1 VIEIGYLA
9 AFLGGV
15 LTLLSPCGA
24 LLLPSFFA
32 YAFDRPGVLLS
43 RTGVFYAG
51 LAAVM
56 VPLGTGAA
64 LASQLLLTNQDRVM
78 VVAGWLLV
86 VLGLLTATGVGR
98 LLPSPGGR
106 AQAQVAGRTSP
117 AAVFGLG
124 AVYGVAGSCAGPILG
139 AVLTIAALDGRPA
152 HGAALLAVYALGMAA
167 PLFLLAGVWERFEL
181 GGRGWLRGRPV
192 RLGRLELH
200 TTSLVTGALFAA
212 IGGWLL
218 LSGGALTLRGLPDTT
233 GLDLAAQ
240 GWLLR
245 LDRLA
250 PDGLVLAVIAALAA
264 LVLVQRGWA
273 SRRRRNEPT
282 TEPTTELTSELTN
295 EPTTEPT
302 SELTTELTTESG
314 TPRRSRSRR

>member
-1 VIEIGYLA
+1 MEIGYLA

-32 YAFDRPGVLLS
+32 YAFDRPGVLLA

-64 LASQLLLTNQDRVM
+64 VASQLLLQHQDRLIVG
-78 VVAGWLLV
+78 AGWLLV
-86 VLGLLTATGVGR
+86 VLGVLTALGVGR
-98 LLPSPGGR
+98 RLPSLTGG
-106 AQAQVAGRTSP
+106 AQARLAGRTSP

-167 PLFLLAGVWERFEL
+167 PLFLLAGTWERFEL
-181 GGRGWLRGRPV
+181 SRRGWLRGRAV
-192 RLGRLELH
+192 QVGRVELH

-212 IGGWLL
+212 IGAWLIA
-218 LSGGALTLRGLPDTT
+218 SGGVLSLPGLPDTT
-233 GLDLAAQ
+233 QLDLTAQ
-240 GWLLR
+240 QWLLR

-250 PDGLVLAVIAALAA
+250 PDHLVLALIAIVAA
-264 LVLVQRGWA
+264 LVLV
-273 SRRRRNEPT
+273 RRAVGGRRAGTHRSGPEPD
-282 TEPTTELTSELTN
+282 
-295 EPTTEPT
+295 PT
-302 SELTTELTTESG
+302 SRAS
-314 TPRRSRSRR
+314 S

>member
-1 VIEIGYLA
+1 MEIGYLA

-32 YAFDRPGVLLS
+32 YAFDRPGVLLA

-64 LASQLLLTNQDRVM
+64 LASQVLLTNQDRVM

-86 VLGLLTATGVGR
+86 VLGLVTAAGVGR
-98 LLPSPGGR
+98 LLPSLGGR
-106 AQAQVAGRTSP
+106 AEARIAGHTSP

-167 PLFLLAGVWERFEL
+167 PLFVLAGVWQRFEL
-181 GGRGWLRGRPV
+181 GQRGWLRGRALQ
-192 RLGRLELH
+192 LGGWHLQ
-200 TTSLVTGALFAA
+200 TTSLVTGALFVA
-212 IGGWLL
+212 IGVWLL
-218 LSGGALTLRGLPDTT
+218 ISGGTMALPGLPDTT
-233 GLDLAAQ
+233 ELDLAAQ
-240 GWLLR
+240 SWLLR

-264 LVLVQRGWA
+264 LVLVLRGRA
-273 SRRRRNEPT
+273 ARRRR
-282 TEPTTELTSELTN
+282 TELTN
-295 EPTTEPT
+295 A
-302 SELTTELTTESG
+302 SG
-314 TPRRSRSRR
+314 TPRRTRPGH

>member
-1 VIEIGYLA
+1 MEIGYLA

-32 YAFDRPGVLLS
+32 YAFDRPGVLLA

-64 LASQLLLTNQDRVM
+64 VASQLLLQHQDRLIVG
-78 VVAGWLLV
+78 AGWLLV
-86 VLGLLTATGVGR
+86 ALGLLTALGIGR
-98 LLPSPGGR
+98 RLPSLTGR
-106 AQAQVAGRTSP
+106 AQARFEGETSP

-167 PLFLLAGVWERFEL
+167 PLFLLAGMWERFEL
-181 GGRGWLRGRPV
+181 SRRGWLRGRAFHV
-192 RLGRLELH
+192 GRLELH
-200 TTSLVTGALFAA
+200 TTSLVTGGLFAA
-212 IGGWLL
+212 IGAWLVA
-218 LSGGALTLRGLPDTT
+218 SGGVLSLPGLPDTT
-233 GLDLAAQ
+233 QVDLTAQ
-240 GWLLR
+240 QWLLR

-250 PDGLVLAVIAALAA
+250 PDHLVLALVAVVAV
-264 LVLVQRGWA
+264 LVLA
-273 SRRRRNEPT
+273 RRAVGGRREHEGEAQQKKAQKEEEAERLEEQAEQKKRQAAGHEGEQT
-282 TEPTTELTSELTN
+282 K
-295 EPTTEPT
+295 
-302 SELTTELTTESG
+302 
-314 TPRRSRSRR
+314 RQD

>member
-1 VIEIGYLA
+1 VIELGYLA

-32 YAFDRPGVLLS
+32 YAFDRPGVLLA

-64 LASQLLLTNQDRVM
+64 VASRWLLPNQDRLIVA
-78 VVAGWLLV
+78 AGWLLIA
-86 VLGLLTATGVGR
+86 LGLAAALGLGR
-98 LLPSPGGR
+98 FLPNLVGR
-106 AQAQVAGRTSP
+106 AQARVEGRSSP
-117 AAVFGLG
+117 VAVFGLG

-152 HGAALLAVYALGMAA
+152 YGAALLAVYALGMAA
-167 PLFLLAGVWERFEL
+167 PLFLLAGLWERFEL
-181 GGRGWLRGRPV
+181 SRRGWLRGRPL

-200 TTSLVTGALFAA
+200 STSLVTGALFVA
-212 IGGWLL
+212 IGLWLVT
-218 LSGGALTLRGLPDTT
+218 SGGYLAVPGLPDTT
-233 GLDLAAQ
+233 QLDLAVQAL
-240 GWLLR
+240 LLR

-250 PDGLVLAVIAALAA
+250 PDRLVLAVVAVIASA
-264 LVLVQRGWA
+264 VLVRRVL
-273 SRRRRNEPT
+273 RRRRGLAQER
-282 TEPTTELTSELTN
+282 TSS
-295 EPTTEPT
+295 PA
-302 SELTTELTTESG
+302 
-314 TPRRSRSRR
+314 

>member
-1 VIEIGYLA
+1 MIEIGYLA

-32 YAFDRPGVLLS
+32 YAFDRPGVLLA

-64 LASQLLLTNQDRVM
+64 FASQVLLNNQERLIVA
-78 VVAGWLLV
+78 AGWLLV
-86 VLGLLTATGVGR
+86 LLGVLTAAGVGR
-98 LLPSPGGR
+98 LLPSLSGH
-106 AQAQVAGRTSP
+106 AQARVAGRTSP

-167 PLFLLAGVWERFEL
+167 PLFLLAGVWQRFEL
-181 GGRGWLRGRPV
+181 GRRGWLRGRALHV
-192 RLGRLELH
+192 GRFELH
-200 TTSLVTGALFAA
+200 TTSLVTGGLFVA
-212 IGGWLL
+212 IGAWLL
-218 LSGGALTLRGLPDTT
+218 FSGGSLALPGVPDTT
-233 GLDLAAQ
+233 QLDLAAQ
-240 GWLLR
+240 RWLLR

-250 PDGLVLAVIAALAA
+250 PDRLVLAVIAGFAA
-264 LVLVQRGWA
+264 LVLLLRGWS
-273 SRRRRNEPT
+273 SRRHRAEV
-282 TEPTTELTSELTN
+282 TSV
-295 EPTTEPT
+295 
-302 SELTTELTTESG
+302 SG
-314 TPRRSRSRR
+314 TPRRTPPDH

>member
-1 VIEIGYLA
+1 MEIGYLA

-32 YAFDRPGVLLS
+32 YAFDRPGVLLV

-64 LASQLLLTNQDRVM
+64 LASRLLLQHQDRLIVG
-78 VVAGWLLV
+78 AGWLLV
-86 VLGLLTATGVGR
+86 ALGVATALGLGR
-98 LLPSPGGR
+98 RLPSLTGG
-106 AQAQVAGRTSP
+106 AQARLAGRTSP

-167 PLFLLAGVWERFEL
+167 PLFLLAGMWERFEL
-181 GGRGWLRGRPV
+181 SRRGWLRGRAFHV
-192 RLGRLELH
+192 GRLELH
-200 TTSLVTGALFAA
+200 TTSLVTGGLFAA
-212 IGGWLL
+212 IGAWLVA
-218 LSGGALTLRGLPDTT
+218 SGGVLSLPGLPDTT
-233 GLDLAAQ
+233 QLDLTAQ
-240 GWLLR
+240 QWLLR

-250 PDGLVLAVIAALAA
+250 PDRLVLVLIAVGAA
-264 LVLVQRGWA
+264 LVLV
-273 SRRRRNEPT
+273 RRAVGGRRAREG
-282 TEPTTELTSELTN
+282 EAQQEKAQKEEEAERLE
-295 EPTTEPT
+295 EQAEQK
-302 SELTTELTTESG
+302 
-314 TPRRSRSRR
+314 RRQAAGHEGEQTKRQD

>member
-1 VIEIGYLA
+1 VTEIGYLA

-32 YAFDRPGVLLS
+32 YAFDRPGVLLA

-64 LASQLLLTNQDRVM
+64 VASRLLLQHQDRLIVG
-78 VVAGWLLV
+78 AGWLLV
-86 VLGLLTATGVGR
+86 VLGLLTAFGLGR
-98 LLPSPGGR
+98 RLPSLTSG
-106 AQAQVAGRTSP
+106 AQSRVAGGTSP

-167 PLFLLAGVWERFEL
+167 PLFLLAGTWERFEL
-181 GGRGWLRGRPV
+181 SRRGWLRGRTLH
-192 RLGRLELH
+192 LGRVELH

-212 IGGWLL
+212 IGAWLIA
-218 LSGGALTLRGLPDTT
+218 SGGVLSLPGLPDTT
-233 GLDLAAQ
+233 QLDLTAQ
-240 GWLLR
+240 QWLLR
-245 LDRLA
+245 LDQLA
-250 PDGLVLAVIAALAA
+250 PDRVVLGLLAAGAAVVLA
-264 LVLVQRGWA
+264 
-273 SRRRRNEPT
+273 RRVW
-282 TEPTTELTSELTN
+282 
-295 EPTTEPT
+295 
-302 SELTTELTTESG
+302 
-314 TPRRSRSRR
+314 RSRGSSRPVASADVDAAESPPHP

>member
-1 VIEIGYLA
+1 MEIGYLA

-32 YAFDRPGVLLS
+32 YAFDRPGVLLA

-64 LASQLLLTNQDRVM
+64 LASQVLLTNQDRVM

-86 VLGLLTATGVGR
+86 VLGLVTAAGVGR
-98 LLPSPGGR
+98 LLPSLGGR
-106 AQAQVAGRTSP
+106 AEARIAGHTSP

-167 PLFLLAGVWERFEL
+167 PLFVLAGVWQRFEL
-181 GGRGWLRGRPV
+181 GQRGWLRGRALQ
-192 RLGRLELH
+192 LGGWHLH
-200 TTSLVTGALFAA
+200 TTSLVTGALFVA
-212 IGGWLL
+212 IGVWLL
-218 LSGGALTLRGLPDTT
+218 ISGGTMALPGLPDTT
-233 GLDLAAQ
+233 ELDLAAQ
-240 GWLLR
+240 SWLLR

-250 PDGLVLAVIAALAA
+250 PDGLVLALIAALAA
-264 LVLVQRGWA
+264 LVLVLRGRA
-273 SRRRRNEPT
+273 ARRRR
-282 TEPTTELTSELTN
+282 TELTN
-295 EPTTEPT
+295 A
-302 SELTTELTTESG
+302 SG
-314 TPRRSRSRR
+314 TPRRTRPGH

>member
-1 VIEIGYLA
+1 MEIGYLA

-32 YAFDRPGVLLS
+32 YAFDRPGVLLA

-64 LASQLLLTNQDRVM
+64 VASRLLLQHQDRLIVG
-78 VVAGWLLV
+78 AGWLLV
-86 VLGLLTATGVGR
+86 VLGVLTGLGVGR
-98 LLPSPGGR
+98 RLPSLTGR
-106 AQAQVAGRTSP
+106 AQARLAGGTSP

-167 PLFLLAGVWERFEL
+167 PLFLLAGAWERFEL
-181 GGRGWLRGRPV
+181 SRRGWLRGRAV
-192 RLGRLELH
+192 QVGRVELH
-200 TTSLVTGALFAA
+200 TTSLMTGALFAA
-212 IGGWLL
+212 IGAWLIA
-218 LSGGALTLRGLPDTT
+218 SGGVLSLPGLPDTT
-233 GLDLAAQ
+233 QLDLTAQ
-240 GWLLR
+240 QWLLR

-250 PDGLVLAVIAALAA
+250 PDHLVLALIAIVAV
-264 LVLVQRGWA
+264 LVLV
-273 SRRRRNEPT
+273 RRAVGGRRA
-282 TEPTTELTSELTN
+282 
-295 EPTTEPT
+295 
-302 SELTTELTTESG
+302 G
-314 TPRRSRSRR
+314 TPRSGPEPDPTSRASN

>member
-1 VIEIGYLA
+1 MEIGYLA

-32 YAFDRPGVLLS
+32 YAFDRPGVLLA

-64 LASQLLLTNQDRVM
+64 FASQLLLTNQERVV

-86 VLGLLTATGVGR
+86 VLGSLTAVGLGR
-98 LLPSPGGR
+98 LLPSLSGR
-106 AQAQVAGRTSP
+106 AQARVAGRTSP

-167 PLFLLAGVWERFEL
+167 PLFLLAGVWQRFQL
-181 GGRGWLRGRPV
+181 GGQGWLRGRPV
-192 RLGRLELH
+192 HLGRVELH
-200 TTSLVTGALFAA
+200 TTSLVTGALFVA
-212 IGGWLL
+212 IGAWLL
-218 LSGGALTLRGLPDTT
+218 VSGGSPTLPGVPDTT
-233 GLDLAAQ
+233 QLDLAAQ
-240 GWLLR
+240 RWLLT

-250 PDGLVLAVIAALAA
+250 PDQLVLAVVAVVAA
-264 LVLVQRGWA
+264 LVLVRRGWS
-273 SRRRRNEPT
+273 SRRGRAA
-282 TEPTTELTSELTN
+282 LTSV
-295 EPTTEPT
+295 
-302 SELTTELTTESG
+302 SG
-314 TPRRSRSRR
+314 TPRRTRSDQ

>member
-32 YAFDRPGVLLS
+32 YAFDRPGVLLA

-56 VPLGTGAA
+56 MPLGTGAA
-64 LASQLLLTNQDRVM
+64 LASQLLLTNQDRVI

-86 VLGLLTATGVGR
+86 VLGVLTAGGVGR
-98 LLPSPGGR
+98 LLPSWTGR
-106 AQAQVAGRTSP
+106 AQARVAGRTSP

-139 AVLTIAALDGRPA
+139 AVLTIAALDGRPV

-167 PLFLLAGVWERFEL
+167 PLFLLAGVWQRFEL
-181 GGRGWLRGRPV
+181 GERAWLRGRPV

-200 TTSLVTGALFAA
+200 STSLVTGALFVA
-212 IGGWLL
+212 IGAWLL
-218 LSGGALTLRGLPDTT
+218 VSGGSLALPGLPDTT
-233 GLDLAAQ
+233 ELDLAAQ
-240 GWLLR
+240 TWLLR

-250 PDGLVLAVIAALAA
+250 PDRLVLPLLAGLAA
-264 LVLVQRGWA
+264 IVLLWRGWSA
-273 SRRRRNEPT
+273 RRRQGPV
-282 TEPTTELTSELTN
+282 TSA
-295 EPTTEPT
+295 
-302 SELTTELTTESG
+302 SV
-314 TPRRSRSRR
+314 TPRRSRSGR

>member
-1 VIEIGYLA
+1 MIEIGYLA

-32 YAFDRPGVLLS
+32 YAFDRPGVLLA

-64 LASQLLLTNQDRVM
+64 FASQVLLNNQERLIVA
-78 VVAGWLLV
+78 AGWLLV
-86 VLGLLTATGVGR
+86 LLGVLTAAGVGR
-98 LLPSPGGR
+98 LLPSLSGR
-106 AQAQVAGRTSP
+106 AQARVAGRTSP

-167 PLFLLAGVWERFEL
+167 PLFLLAGVWQRFEL
-181 GGRGWLRGRPV
+181 GRRGWLRGRALHV
-192 RLGRLELH
+192 GRFELH
-200 TTSLVTGALFAA
+200 TTSLVTGGLFVA
-212 IGGWLL
+212 IGAWLL
-218 LSGGALTLRGLPDTT
+218 FSGGSLALPGVPDTT
-233 GLDLAAQ
+233 QLDLAAQ
-240 GWLLR
+240 RWLLR

-250 PDGLVLAVIAALAA
+250 PDRLVLAVIAGFAA
-264 LVLVQRGWA
+264 LVLLLRGWS
-273 SRRRRNEPT
+273 SRRHRAEV
-282 TEPTTELTSELTN
+282 TSV
-295 EPTTEPT
+295 
-302 SELTTELTTESG
+302 SG
-314 TPRRSRSRR
+314 TPRRTPPDH

>member
-1 VIEIGYLA
+1 MIEIGYLA

-32 YAFDRPGVLLS
+32 YAFDRPGVLLA

-64 LASQLLLTNQDRVM
+64 LASQLLLTNQDRVI
-78 VVAGWLLV
+78 VAAGWLLV
-86 VLGLLTATGVGR
+86 LLGVLTAAGVGR
-98 LLPSPGGR
+98 LLPSLSGR
-106 AQAQVAGRTSP
+106 AQARVAGRTSP

-167 PLFLLAGVWERFEL
+167 PLFLLAGVWQRFEL
-181 GGRGWLRGRPV
+181 GQRGWLRGRAV
-192 RLGRLELH
+192 HLGRVELH
-200 TTSLVTGALFAA
+200 TTSLVTGALFIA
-212 IGGWLL
+212 IGAWLL
-218 LSGGALTLRGLPDTT
+218 VSGGSMALPGVPDTT
-233 GLDLAAQ
+233 QLDLTAQ
-240 GWLLR
+240 SWLLR

-250 PDGLVLAVIAALAA
+250 PDRLVLAAIAVVAA
-264 LVLVQRGWA
+264 LVLLRRGWT
-273 SRRRRNEPT
+273 SRRRRD
-282 TEPTTELTSELTN
+282 ELTSV
-295 EPTTEPT
+295 
-302 SELTTELTTESG
+302 SG
-314 TPRRSRSRR
+314 TPRRTRSDH

>member
-1 VIEIGYLA
+1 MIEIGYLA

-32 YAFDRPGVLLS
+32 YAFDRPGVLLA

-64 LASQLLLTNQDRVM
+64 LASQVLLTNQDRVI
-78 VVAGWLLV
+78 VVAGWLLI
-86 VLGLLTATGVGR
+86 VLGALTAVGAGR
-98 LLPSPGGR
+98 FLPTLGGR
-106 AQAQVAGRTSP
+106 AQARVAGRTSP

-139 AVLTIAALDGRPA
+139 AVLTIAALDGRPV

-167 PLFLLAGVWERFEL
+167 PLFLLAGVWQRFEL
-181 GGRGWLRGRPV
+181 GERSWLRGRPV
-192 RLGRLELH
+192 HLGRVQLH
-200 TTSLVTGALFAA
+200 TTSLVTGALFVA
-212 IGGWLL
+212 IGAWLL
-218 LSGGALTLRGLPDTT
+218 ASGGSLTLPGLPDTT
-233 GLDLAAQ
+233 ELDLAAQ
-240 GWLLR
+240 SWLLR

-250 PDGLVLAVIAALAA
+250 PDRLVLAAVAIVAV
-264 LVLVQRGWA
+264 LVLAWRGWSA
-273 SRRRRNEPT
+273 RRRGAAV
-282 TEPTTELTSELTN
+282 TSA
-295 EPTTEPT
+295 
-302 SELTTELTTESG
+302 SG
-314 TPRRSRSRR
+314 TPRRTPPDR